1 MKSLFLLAHIIA
13 LVFTLSFLAMKH
25 CIKFYDGQI
34 DPLDYAVLLGCGL
47 VGAFI
52 VYILARFVGS
62 LIYAGRQ
69 FDFDKD

>member
-13 LVFTLSFLAMKH
+13 LVFTLSFLSMQNCMKS
-25 CIKFYDGQI
+25 YNGEI
-34 DPLDYAVLLGCGL
+34 DTLDYAVLLGCGL

-52 VYILARFVGS
+52 VYVLARFICS